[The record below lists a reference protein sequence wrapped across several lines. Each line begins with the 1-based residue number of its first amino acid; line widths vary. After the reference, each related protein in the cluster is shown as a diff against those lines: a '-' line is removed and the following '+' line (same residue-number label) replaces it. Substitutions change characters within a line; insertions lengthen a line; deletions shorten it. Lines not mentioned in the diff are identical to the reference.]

1 MRRLICAFVVC
12 KWQNR
17 LWCGSN
23 FNLRCSQQVGYCS
36 VNARVRNVA
45 TLDLVRDVI
54 IAAESFYAART
65 LREER
70 YNGVVLQKLS
80 VCQFNILLLEE
91 SICCGNGLKDVQSTK
106 GIFYEG
112 ITFRK
117 KRYLDF
123 AVLIHWRVEVL
134 HVDRTCMCTWTTAEP
149 RVRLLQRN
157 RFKPPTPE

>member
-1 MRRLICAFVVC
+1 MHRLICAFVVC

-117 KRYLDF
+117 KTIFRLRCFDSLTSRGPSCGPNLY
-123 AVLIHWRVEVL
+123 VYMKYS
-134 HVDRTCMCTWTTAEP
+134 RT
-149 RVRLLQRN
+149 
-157 RFKPPTPE
+157 